1 MYYKCELLVG
11 DKAYDVTNDLVN
23 WDEVE
28 VSLVR
33 NDYDGVVRSFTNK
46 FEFAGGA
53 YLVLTDEYRKNYL
66 QAKAMI
72 VYSTRNNSWLWNERF
87 RCALDFS
94 TFSYDTNTCEINAVD
109 DSLASLIKAKKGT
122 EYEYSVDVIKE
133 GMMLKYDRLSMTNTA
148 TWIIT
153 GNTVENEGGTYI
165 ENTYAYKDLFDYCY
179 YTIPIYVTTSELPVR
194 GLSTAN
200 DVSLTSINNFGEETM
215 RDIPFFQNL
224 SKKGIDI
231 SLKAN
236 LMLYMHSVGIESRTC
251 EIYLEKVSGES
262 RTQLYTKKLEE
273 GVNRVDW
280 DYSIN
285 MPGGSSLIFYVK
297 IRGGIFDIYQI
308 MPYAS
313 NEIINIT
320 FTERDNAID
329 IDVVKPLTLLNRLL
343 QSMNGGVEGIT
354 GEIAASEDGRLE
366 NTVLVAADSVRGIQG
381 AKLYTSYN
389 KFLEWM
395 EAEFGFVPVVDDTA
409 KKVTFVHRDSLFR
422 DEKVKD
428 LGDECTDFEFR
439 VNESLIYSRVRVG
452 YDKQDYDSV
461 NGRDEWRFTNDYS
474 TGVTLTDNV
483 LELISPYRA
492 DAYGMEFLAVKRGEE
507 TTDDESDNDVF
518 MVGVVQEGEN
528 YVTERGGKYELEGVI
543 SKETMF
549 NAMYSQRFMIRANR
563 KFIGVSAD
571 KLERTSAEGNGEVT
585 VGGVREDADVLLP
598 DRLFTVGELSV
609 KTGDMQV
616 PEDLSGYVTLRAG
629 GVDYKGYVTDVS
641 YKYGREE
648 AVEYE
653 IVVSGE

>member
-94 TFSYDTNTCEINAVD
+94 TFGYDTNTCEINAVD

-133 GMMLKYDRLSMTNTA
+133 GMRLKYDRLSMTNTA
-148 TWIIT
+148 TWLIT
-153 GNTVENEGGTYI
+153 GDTVENEGGTYI
-165 ENTYAYKDLFDYCY
+165 ENTFGGPLGEIYY
-179 YTIPIYVTTSELPVR
+179 YTIPIYITTSELHVR
-194 GLSTAN
+194 RVSAAN
-200 DVSLTSINNFGEETM
+200 DVSLLKIESFEE
-215 RDIPFFQNL
+215 DILENIPFFQNL
-224 SKKGIDI
+224 SKNKIKI
-231 SLKAN
+231 NLKAHFI
-236 LMLYMHSVGIESRTC
+236 LSMYSTEGLDSKRCDIF
-251 EIYLEKVSGES
+251 LERVDGEN
-262 RTQLYTKKLEE
+262 RTQLYTKEVEDL
-273 GVNRVDW
+273 NIIDLNL
-280 DYSIN
+280 DID
-285 MPGGSSLIFYVK
+285 MPGGSSLIFYVRAYGAK
-297 IRGGIFDIYQI
+297 FTIYQT

-313 NEIINIT
+313 EETLNIT
-320 FTERDNAID
+320 FVAKEETID

-343 QSMNGGVEGIT
+343 QSMNGGAEGIT
-354 GEIAASEDGRLE
+354 GEIADSEDGRLE
-366 NTVLVAADSVRGIQG
+366 NTVLVAADSVRGISG

-395 EAEFGFVPVVDDTA
+395 EAEFGFVPVVDDTD

-422 DEKVKD
+422 DEQVKD

-439 VNESLIYSRVRVG
+439 VNESLIYSRVSVG

-518 MVGVVQEGEN
+518 MVGVVQEGES
-528 YVTERGGKYELEGVI
+528 YVPERGGKYELEGVI
-543 SKETMF
+543 SPATMF
-549 NAMYSQRFMIRANR
+549 NAMYSQQFMIRANR

-616 PEDLSGYVTLRAG
+616 PEDLSGYVTMRAG

>member
-133 GMMLKYDRLSMTNTA
+133 GMRLKYDRLSMTNTA

-165 ENTYAYKDLFDYCY
+165 ENTYAFKDLFDYCY

-224 SKKGIDI
+224 SKKAIDI
-231 SLKAN
+231 SLKSN

-262 RTQLYTKKLEE
+262 RTQLYKKKLEE

-297 IRGGIFDIYQI
+297 IRGGKIDIYQI

-409 KKVTFVHRDSLFR
+409 KRVTFVHRDTLFR
-422 DEKVKD
+422 DEQVKD

-518 MVGVVQEGEN
+518 MVGVVKEGEN
-528 YVTERGGKYELEGVI
+528 YVPERGGKYELEGVI
-543 SKETMF
+543 SPATMF
-549 NAMYSQRFMIRANR
+549 NAMYSQQFMIRANR

-585 VGGVREDADVLLP
+585 VGGVREDADVLLT

-609 KTGDMQV
+609 RTGDMQV

-653 IVVSGE
+653 IVVS

>member
-33 NDYDGVVRSFTNK
+33 NNYDGVVRSFTNK

-53 YLVLTDEYRKNYL
+53 YLVLTEEYRKNYL

-133 GMMLKYDRLSMTNTA
+133 GMRLKYDRLSMTNTA
-148 TWIIT
+148 TWLIT
-153 GNTVENEGGTYI
+153 GDTVENEGGTYI
-165 ENTYAYKDLFDYCY
+165 TNTYKRMDDPSGLYS
-179 YTIPIYVTTSELPVR
+179 IYSVPVYVKSSELSIKGQV
-194 GLSTAN
+194 SAN
-200 DVSLTSINNFGEETM
+200 DVMMYYEGSSGTTKITN
-215 RDIPFFQNL
+215 PFFQNL
-224 SKKGIDI
+224 SKGGI
-231 SLKAN
+231 
-236 LMLYMHSVGIESRTC
+236 R
-251 EIYLEKVSGES
+251 
-262 RTQLYTKKLEE
+262 
-273 GVNRVDW
+273 
-280 DYSIN
+280 IN
-285 MPGGSSLIFYVK
+285 MRCHFLLHAHSEGNGLCRLYIVQRYGSGADYIHTQDLHDGINIIDDEKEDYLVIGGALLGMFIGVTTDY
-297 IRGGIFDIYQI
+297 DIYQM

-313 NEIINIT
+313 EETMDIT
-320 FTERDNAID
+320 FSATDEPVD

-354 GEIAASEDGRLE
+354 GEIAASDDGRLE

-389 KFLEWM
+389 KFQEWM

-528 YVTERGGKYELEGVI
+528 YVPERGGKYVLEGVI

-549 NAMYSQRFMIRANR
+549 NAMYSQQFMIRANR